1 MPPPKN
7 RRWIFAILVATVF
20 PAIAVHVSCV
30 AALGPG
36 TWGSGLEEKLPEIL
50 PLSSNAQAQAYAREF
65 SQRVEQGVEP
75 ALPEAPGSEAPWKGK
90 TVWTDAH
97 QGSWVILTHMGENW
111 TLGQHLYLWNESSR
125 NLEEIPRP
133 AGWIV
138 ENPAWIERAGH
149 AAVVYGRWN
158 SWALSPAGKL
168 GRYARSWF
176 DSQLRPEFSLY
187 IYDPSSKVTHYAGPG
202 HVLEVSPD
210 RRHAVMLR
218 SGALGAGYYSVHV
231 WEFASNQ
238 VQTVLSLREID
249 EGSGRSFGHR
259 WSLDSRAVEIK
270 GTTGGFERRKPKP
283 RHFNL
288 IYLLDGQQVYE
299 AE

>member
-1 MPPPKN
+1 MSPQKN

-50 PLSSNAQAQAYAREF
+50 PLSSNPQAQAYAREF
-65 SQRVEQGVEP
+65 SQRAEQGGGPV
-75 ALPEAPGSEAPWKGK
+75 LPEASGSAAPWKGK
-90 TVWTDAH
+90 AVWTDAH
-97 QGSWVILTHMGENW
+97 QGSWVILTHEGENW
-111 TLGQHLYLWNESSR
+111 TQGQHLFLWSESSR
-125 NLEEIPRP
+125 DLEEIQLP

-138 ENPAWIERAGH
+138 ENAAWIERAGR
-149 AAVVYGRWN
+149 AEVVYGRWN

-168 GRYARSWF
+168 GRYVRSWL
-176 DSQLRPEFSLY
+176 DPELRPEFSIY
-187 IYDPSSKVTHYAGPG
+187 IYDPSSKVTTYAGPG
-202 HVLEVSPD
+202 HSLVVSPD
-210 RRHAVMLR
+210 RSRGVVLR

-231 WEFASNQ
+231 WEFDSNQ
-238 VQTVLSLREID
+238 MQTVLSLREID

-270 GTTGGFERRKPKP
+270 GATGGFERRKPQP
-283 RHFNL
+283 RHFNF
-288 IYLLDGQQVYE
+288 IYLLDGRQVYE
-299 AE
+299 VE